1 MLNYQIFKRKTIFLL
16 CSVAFFHPA
25 ISQKKNF
32 DYSFYGFVRGDLYYN
47 SRSNVEV
54 VDGLFYIY
62 PKDKL
67 FDTDGKDLN
76 GKPSSSFYTFTT
88 RLGLNINGPDIGS
101 AKTSANIESDFGGTT
116 DITFML
122 RLRQAYLKLD
132 WQKGSSL
139 LLGQTWHPLFG
150 EVVPNVLNLATG
162 APFQPFN
169 RSPQIN
175 YQYRNGAIKLTTSAI
190 YQLVYTSVGPD
201 GKSEKYLKDGM
212 LPELYAG
219 IDYVKDNFLVGAGID
234 MISLKPRQQSVSGHN
249 IYSVNERITSFSYEL
264 HAKYTHSKFHLSGK
278 TLLSS
283 NQTHNVMLGGFGVSG
298 IDNRTGKQDYTP
310 FHYST
315 SWLNIVYGKKYQG
328 SLFAG
333 YSKNLGTSES
343 LVNSDKIYGLGVG
356 IDQFTNISL
365 SLKYVL
371 PHWNF
376 ALGYT
381 LATAWYGETRLS
393 DGKVINTHDVSNHR
407 IESIFMYFF

>member
-1 MLNYQIFKRKTIFLL
+1 MSNYRLFVGKIILLL
-16 CSVAFFHPA
+16 CCAAITLPA
-25 ISQKKNF
+25 VSQKKNF

-62 PKDKL
+62 PKDK
-67 FDTDGKDLN
+67 FYDADGKDLN

-88 RLGLNINGPDIGS
+88 RLGMNIKGPDLGS

-150 EVVPNVLNLATG
+150 DVVPNVLNLATG

-175 YQYRNGAIKLTTSAI
+175 YQYRNGGIKLTTSAI

-201 GKSEKYLKDGM
+201 GKSEKYQKDGM

-219 IDYVKDNFLVGAGID
+219 IDYAKGGFLVGAGVD
-234 MISLKPRQQSVSGHN
+234 MISLKPRQQSIFN
-249 IYSVNERITSFSYEL
+249 NKTYSVNERVTSFSYEL
-264 HAKYTHSKFHLSGK
+264 HAKYTQNKLHLSGK

-283 NQTHNVMLGGFGVSG
+283 NQTHNVMLGGFGVSD
-298 IDNRTGKQDYTP
+298 INSRTGEQEYTP
-310 FHYST
+310 FRSST
-315 SWLNIVYGKKYQG
+315 SWLNVVYGKTYQG

-343 LVNSDKIYGLGVG
+343 LVSADKIYALGGG
-356 IDQFTNISL
+356 IDQFTNLSL
-365 SLKYVL
+365 SFKYVL

-376 ALGYT
+376 GLGYT

-393 DGKVINTHDVSNHR
+393 DGKVINTHDISNHR

>member
-1 MLNYQIFKRKTIFLL
+1 MSNHRIFKKNTILLL
-16 CSVAFFHPA
+16 CCVTILFPA
-25 ISQKKNF
+25 KSQKKNF

-67 FDTDGKDLN
+67 YDADGKDLN

-88 RLGLNINGPDIGS
+88 RLGMNMKGPDIGS

-132 WQKGSSL
+132 WEKGSSL

-150 EVVPNVLNLATG
+150 DVVPNVLNLATG

-175 YQYRNGAIKLTTSAI
+175 YQYRNGGIKLTTSAI

-212 LPELYAG
+212 IPELYAG
-219 IDYVKDNFLVGAGID
+219 IDYIKGRFLAGAGID
-234 MISLKPRQQSVSGHN
+234 MISLKPRQQSVYGN
-249 IYSVNERITSFSYEL
+249 NTYSVNERITSLSYEL
-264 HAKYTHSKFHLSGK
+264 HAKYSQNKFQLSGK

-283 NQTHNVMLGGFGVSG
+283 NQTHNVMLGGFGVSE
-298 IDNRTGKQDYTP
+298 INNRTGKQDYTP
-310 FHYST
+310 FRYST
-315 SWLNIVYGKKYQG
+315 SWLNFVYGKKYQG
-328 SLFAG
+328 SIFAG
-333 YSKNLGTSES
+333 YSKNLGTPES
-343 LVNSDKIYGLGVG
+343 LVSADKIYGLGVG
-356 IDQFTNISL
+356 IDQFTNLSL

-371 PHWNF
+371 PHWNI

>member
-1 MLNYQIFKRKTIFLL
+1 MIIQRFFIRKIIFSFCGLT
-16 CSVAFFHPA
+16 VFHFA
-25 ISQKKNF
+25 NSQNNKF

-47 SRSNVEV
+47 SRSNMEV
-54 VDGLFYIY
+54 VDGLFYLY
-62 PKDKL
+62 PKDISP
-67 FDTDGKDLN
+67 DADGKDLN

-88 RLGLNINGPDIGS
+88 RLGMNIKGPDIGS
-101 AKTSANIESDFGGTT
+101 AKSSANIESDFGGTA
-116 DITFML
+116 DITFMF
-122 RLRQAYLKLD
+122 RLRQAYIKLD

-175 YQYRNGAIKLTTSAI
+175 YQYRTGGIKLTTSAI

-201 GKSEKYLKDGM
+201 GKSEKYLKDGI
-212 LPELYAG
+212 LPELYVG
-219 IDYVKDNFLVGAGID
+219 IDYSKGGFIAGVGVD
-234 MISLKPRQQSVSGHN
+234 MISLKPRQQSVVNNN

-264 HAKYTHSKFHLSGK
+264 HAKYTHNKFLLSGK

-283 NQTHNVMLGGFGVSG
+283 NQTHNVMLGGFGVSE
-298 IDNRTGKQDYTP
+298 IDSRTGKQDYTP
-310 FHYST
+310 FRYST
-315 SWLNIVYGKKYQG
+315 SWLNFVYGKKYQG
-328 SLFAG
+328 SIFAG

-343 LVNSDKIYGLGVG
+343 LVSADKIYSMGAG
-356 IDQFTNISL
+356 IDQLTNLSL
-365 SLKYVL
+365 SIKYVL

-381 LATAWYGETRLS
+381 FATAWYGETRLS
-393 DGKVINTHDVSNHR
+393 DGKIINKHDVSNHR
-407 IESIFMYFF
+407 VESIFMYLF

>member
-1 MLNYQIFKRKTIFLL
+1 MSNYQLFKRKTILLL
-16 CSVAFFHPA
+16 CCVSIFLPA
-25 ISQKKNF
+25 MSQKKNF

-47 SRSNVEV
+47 SRSNNEV
-54 VDGLFYIY
+54 VDGLFYLF

-67 FDTDGKDLN
+67 YDADGKDLN

-88 RLGLNINGPDIGS
+88 RLGLNIKGPDLGA
-101 AKTSANIESDFGGTT
+101 AKTSANIESDFGGAGDTR
-116 DITFML
+116 FML
-122 RLRQAYLKLD
+122 RIRHIYLKLD

-139 LLGQTWHPLFG
+139 ILGQTWHPLFG
-150 EVVPNVLNLATG
+150 EVMPNVLNLSTG

-175 YQYRNGAIKLTTSAI
+175 YQYRTGGIKLTTSAI
-190 YQLVYTSVGPD
+190 YQQIYASAGPD
-201 GKSEKYLKDGM
+201 GNSAKYLKDGV

-219 IDYVKDNFLVGAGID
+219 IDYTNGNFLVGAGVD
-234 MISLKPRQQSVSGHN
+234 MISLKPRLQSVSGGN
-249 IYSVNERITSFSYEL
+249 VYSVNERVTSFSYDL
-264 HAKYTHSKFHLSGK
+264 HAKYTQNKLHLSGK

-283 NQTHNVMLGGFGVSG
+283 NQTHNTMLGGFGVSG
-298 IDNRTGKQDYTP
+298 IDSRTGEQDYTP
-310 FHYST
+310 FRYST

-343 LVNSDKIYGLGVG
+343 LVGTDKIYGLGVG
-356 IDQFTNISL
+356 IDQFTNLSL

-371 PHWNF
+371 PHWN
-376 ALGYT
+376 LGIGYT

-407 IESIFMYFF
+407 FESIFIYYF